1 MNAIDNL
8 LSGLIDYAGLY
19 PPAGLAMQPAVRNYL
34 AYRRSRH
41 SELLGRF
48 IVDWRR
54 LSELRE
60 IARDSLADLPL
71 SVTASSLADVSNV
84 AQLREDGFR
93 IESVEIKPDK
103 LDEIDLKPSRTLPE
117 TIIYFEVPVMPAQKE
132 VLDSIR
138 KAGVR
143 VKIRTGGIAAVAFPS
158 SEAIAA
164 MLTAIAG
171 RGLAFKATAG
181 LHHPIRGWHPFTYEP
196 DSQMGVMHGF
206 LNLFLAA
213 THVYF
218 GGTEDQA
225 QQLLNDQDAEA
236 FRMTADTIGWRALQ
250 WSAEQLRTVRRE
262 FAISFGSCSFAEPIQ
277 DLERMRWL

>member
-1 MNAIDNL
+1 MNAIDSL

-19 PPAGLAMQPAVRNYL
+19 APARLDMQAAARNYL
-34 AYRRSRH
+34 AYRRNRR

-48 IVDWRR
+48 IVDWKR

-60 IARDSLADLPL
+60 TASDSLAHLPL
-71 SVTASSLADVSNV
+71 SVIASSAAEVSNI

-103 LDEIDLKPSRTLPE
+103 LDEIDHKAARTLAE
-117 TIIYFEVPVMPAQKE
+117 TIIYFEVPITPLKTE

-138 KAGVR
+138 LAGAR
-143 VKIRTGGIAAVAFPS
+143 VKIRTGGVTATAFPS
-158 SEAIAA
+158 SESIAA
-164 MLTAIAG
+164 MLIAIAD

-181 LHHPIRGWHPFTYEP
+181 LHHPIRGYHPFTYEP
-196 DSQMGVMHGF
+196 DSETGIMHGF

-213 THVYF
+213 ALVYS

-225 QQLLNDQDAEA
+225 QQLLNDQDVDA
-236 FRMTADTIGWRALQ
+236 FRMTADTIGWRSLQ

-262 FAISFGSCSFAEPIQ
+262 FAMSFGSCSFVEPIQ
-277 DLERMRWL
+277 DLERMGWL